1 MNTLLRESLAA
12 IPADVKREFEISY
25 LLAARLDAALK
36 EKGITQ
42 KQFAQM
48 LGKRESEVS
57 RWLTGRHNFTLRTI
71 ALIETKLGHEL
82 ISI

>member
-1 MNTLLRESLAA
+1 MNALLRESYDA

-25 LLAARLDAALK
+25 LLAARLDVALK

-71 ALIETKLGHEL
+71 ALIETKLATNL
-82 ISI
+82 IN

>member
-1 MNTLLRESLAA
+1 MNALLRECYEA

-25 LLAARLDAALK
+25 LLAARLDTALK

-42 KQFAQM
+42 KQLARM
-48 LGKRESEVS
+48 MGKRESEIS

-71 ALIETKLGHEL
+71 AMIETKLSVNL
-82 ISI
+82 IN

>member
-1 MNTLLRESLAA
+1 MNTLLWEAFEA

-42 KQFAQM
+42 KQFAKM

-71 ALIETKLGHEL
+71 ALIETKLGRKL
-82 ISI
+82 FN

>member
-1 MNTLLRESLAA
+1 MNALLRESFDA

-42 KQFAQM
+42 KQFAKM

-71 ALIETKLGHEL
+71 ALIETKLATNL
-82 ISI
+82 IN

>member
-1 MNTLLRESLAA
+1 MNALLREAFDA

-48 LGKRESEVS
+48 LGKRDSEVS

-71 ALIETKLGHEL
+71 ALIETRLSMNL
-82 ISI
+82 IN

>member
-1 MNTLLRESLAA
+1 MNTLLRECLAA

-36 EKGITQ
+36 KKGITQ
-42 KQFAQM
+42 KQFARM

-71 ALIETKLGHEL
+71 ALIETTLGVKLVK
-82 ISI
+82 

>member
-1 MNTLLRESLAA
+1 MNALLREAFDA

-71 ALIETKLGHEL
+71 ALIETRLSMNL
-82 ISI
+82 IN

>member
-1 MNTLLRESLAA
+1 MNTLLREAFDA

-48 LGKRESEVS
+48 LGKRDSEVS

-71 ALIETKLGHEL
+71 ALIETRLSMNL
-82 ISI
+82 IN